1 MKAHFNGSSL
11 SLTTPGMEGEEE
23 EAVYEGVRSGQFSGD
38 VIFVVKVADTE

>member
-1 MKAHFNGSSL
+1 
-11 SLTTPGMEGEEE
+11 MEGEEE